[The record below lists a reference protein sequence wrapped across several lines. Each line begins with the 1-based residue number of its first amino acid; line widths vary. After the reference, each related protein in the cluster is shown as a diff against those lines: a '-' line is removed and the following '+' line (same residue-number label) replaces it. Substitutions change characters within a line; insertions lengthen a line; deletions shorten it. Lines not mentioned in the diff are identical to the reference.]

1 MSQRSNEKLLER
13 YLEYASSE
21 EAFAVLF
28 VKKHLPEA
36 RGYWIDPAEFRR
48 YEKSSDNLHFRF
60 VIGALYQRLELP
72 KYPSKVEFTIND
84 VFNERRYVTICRAIT
99 WETAHRDMEQ
109 QRSSGVRGSKFE
121 VTGVSY
127 DRNRGCAGFFRDDA
141 PPEIKAL
148 ATNLQ
153 DRTNPLWDRALQ
165 YANAPDFV
173 FEVRRARVFGDL
185 PGKMKSRS
193 VAR

>member
-28 VKKHLPEA
+28 VKRYLPEA
-36 RGYWIDPAEFRR
+36 RGYWIDPEDFRR
-48 YEKSSDNLHFRF
+48 YEKSSNNLHFRY
-60 VIGALYQRLELP
+60 VIGALYRRLELP
-72 KYPSKVEFTIND
+72 KYPSKVEFIING
-84 VFNERRYVTICRAIT
+84 VFNERRYLTICRAIT
-99 WETAHRDMEQ
+99 WEAAHRDMDQ
-109 QRSSGVRGSKFE
+109 QRSSGIRGSKFE

-127 DRNRGCAGFFRDDA
+127 DRNRGSAGFFRDDA

-153 DRTNPLWDRALQ
+153 DRTDPLWDRALQ
-165 YANAPDFV
+165 YANAPEFV
-173 FEVRRARVFGDL
+173 FEVRRARVFGAL
-185 PGKMKSRS
+185 PGKMKNGS